1 MTRDE
6 HILKV
11 AEEECCEVA
20 QRISKALRFGMLEVQ
35 PTNDGLHP
43 TGNSTNPRG
52 LNNRDRIRQEL
63 GDLLGALD
71 MAGVINLSYI
81 GDAELRD
88 YGHQKIRKVEQY
100 LVYSK
105 SVGTLA

>member
-1 MTRDE
+1 MNRTE

-20 QRISKALRFGMLEVQ
+20 QRISKALRFGLLEVQ

-43 TGNSTNPRG
+43 TGNSTNPHG
-52 LNNRDRIRQEL
+52 LNNRDRIRQEV

-71 MAGVINLSYI
+71 MAGVIDLSYI
-81 GDAELRD
+81 GDAELRE
-88 YGHQKIRKVEQY
+88 GGRRKQEKVEKY
-100 LVYSK
+100 LAYSK
-105 SVGTLA
+105 LVGTLQ